1 MKRLYR
7 SKVNNIIGGVCGGL
21 AEYLDIDPTIVRLA
35 WILSA
40 FAGGLGLLAY
50 IVAWLIIPPHPE
62 HARDDDWHWA
72 NRVKQNGER
81 TETSYDV
88 DPSTADTAPAAAG
101 GGEELSHARV
111 HREHGPRTLGIV
123 LVILGGFL
131 LLRNLMPW
139 WGWGRF
145 WPLALVLIG
154 AWIILTA
161 VRGER

>member
-1 MKRLYR
+1 MRRVYR
-7 SKVNNIIGGVCGGL
+7 SKSNVIIGGVCGGL

-40 FAGGLGLLAY
+40 FAGGFGLLAY
-50 IVAWLIIPPHPE
+50 LVAWLIIPVQPGQE
-62 HARDDDWHWA
+62 RDDDWHWA
-72 NRVKQNGER
+72 NRVRQDVEPGG
-81 TETSYDV
+81 TIPDV
-88 DPSTADTAPAAAG
+88 DPTTVQDGTSEPRHEVVRTRAN
-101 GGEELSHARV
+101 
-111 HREHGPRTLGIV
+111 RENGPRTLGIV
-123 LVILGGFL
+123 LVALGGFL

-145 WPLALVLIG
+145 WPLALVLLG